1 MMTLNQIAMAFYATF
16 ITNYYGYKLAH
27 SHSSQ
32 EKKAIRTAYSKR
44 VLEKLKLEIKVLNP
58 EKIPKSGQFLLASN
72 HRSVIDPLIIEV
84 ATQESTI
91 FGHWISKK
99 ELYNSLFFG
108 LFVRNA
114 GTILLDREN
123 SQMGSF
129 FTEIKEAIKNGDSIY
144 IFPEGTRNKSTNEL
158 GEFKDGS
165 RLITAKNRLDI
176 LPLYIRTNADKE
188 LMASL
193 KDGKNRRVVEVEF
206 GEIISYKEK
215 SKTLYEHYTEQFNIR
230 QGELK

>member
-1 MMTLNQIAMAFYATF
+1 MMRFNQIAMAFYATF
-16 ITNYYGYKLAH
+16 ITNYYGYKLSR

-44 VLEKLKLEIKVLNP
+44 LLEKLKLEVKVLNP
-58 EKIPKSGQFLLASN
+58 EKIPKNGQFLLVSN

-99 ELYNSLFFG
+99 EQYNSLFFG

-129 FTEIKEAIKNGDSIY
+129 FTEIKEAIKKGDSIY
-144 IFPEGTRNKSTNEL
+144 IFPEGTRNKSTKEL

-165 RLITAKNRLDI
+165 RLITVKNRLDI
-176 LPLYIRTNADKE
+176 LPLYIRTNADRE
-188 LMASL
+188 LESSL
-193 KDGKNRRVVEVEF
+193 KDGKNRRVIEVEF

-215 SKTLYEHYTEQFNIR
+215 SQTLQEHYMQQFNII
-230 QGELK
+230 QES